1 MNGFR
6 ISAAAAVLGLAGCGG
21 GAGDAPAPG
30 VAAVPGATQVATVSA
45 VNEAELTRYVNLG
58 GGTVAGSASF
68 GGASCAG
75 RVVRLY
81 PGITAVR
88 EAYEAYNRGER
99 VANNPNSEIRVTSA
113 RRQAVCD
120 ASGSFRFA
128 NLPDGPWVVA
138 TEVRSSGAAPQSQ
151 LVHRLVD
158 VKRGETAQ
166 VTFGE
171 RDIIRVR
178 DARMT
183 GS

>member
-1 MNGFR
+1 MMAR
-6 ISAAAAVLGLAGCGG
+6 VRLLLSSALVALAGCADGG
-21 GAGDAPAPG
+21 GSDGQ
-30 VAAVPGATQVATVSA
+30 VASVPSGPQLATVSA
-45 VNEAELTRYVNLG
+45 INDAELRRYVNLG
-58 GGTVAGSASF
+58 GGLVAGTAAF

-99 VANNPNSEIRVTSA
+99 VANNPNNDIRVTSA

-120 ASGSFRFA
+120 AAGGFRFA

-138 TEVRSSGAAPQSQ
+138 TEIRAGGGASQ
-151 LVHRLVD
+151 LVHRLVE
-158 VKRGETAQ
+158 VRRGETAQ

>member
-1 MNGFR
+1 MNHIRLTLG
-6 ISAAAAVLGLAGCGG
+6 AAVLALAGCADGG
-21 GAGDAPAPG
+21 GGGSDSQ
-30 VAAVPGATQVATVSA
+30 VASLPSGPRVATVSA
-45 VNEAELTRYVNLG
+45 INEAELGRYVNLG
-58 GGTVAGSASF
+58 GGIVAGTASF

-99 VANNPNSEIRVTSA
+99 VTNNPNNDIRVTSA

-120 ASGSFRFA
+120 AGGGFRFA

-138 TEVRSSGAAPQSQ
+138 TEVRAAGGASQ
-151 LVHRLVD
+151 LVHRLVEA
-158 VKRGETAQ
+158 KRGETAQ

-171 RDIIRVR
+171 RDIVRVR